1 MPLIPFRL
9 SLVALTVLLALALA
23 AFLPPRPV
31 AAHPHVWILA
41 NAVLALRDGQ
51 IERLRLTW
59 TFDDMYSALVV
70 EDFDGNGDGA
80 LDAAELATLAEES
93 RGSLKDFSFFTRFLV
108 EDRRLEVP
116 AVAGLRAEMAGEL
129 LRYHLDIPL
138 PTPVDPRRQT
148 FAFSIY
154 DDSYYVDLQLNGA
167 GAVTLEGEGA
177 GACRPLPGEDEG
189 NPVYYGMVYPLIVQ
203 IRCDVS

>member
-1 MPLIPFRL
+1 MPLIPSRL
-9 SLVALTVLLALALA
+9 SQAVLPVLLALALA
-23 AFLPPRPV
+23 AFLPPRPA

-41 NAVLALRDGQ
+41 NAELALRDGQ

-70 EDFDGNGDGA
+70 EDFDSNGDGA
-80 LDAAELATLAEES
+80 LDADELAILAKES
-93 RGSLKDFSFFTRFLV
+93 RASLKDYSFFTRFLV
-108 EDRRLEVP
+108 DGQRLEV
-116 AVAGLRAEMAGEL
+116 AGDL

-138 PTPVDPRRQT
+138 PAPVDPRRQA

-154 DDSYYVDLQLNGA
+154 DDSYYIDLQLNGA

-189 NPVYYGMVYPLIVQ
+189 NPLYYGMVYPLIVQ